1 MNKLKLNL
9 ENVYDYISEAEIFSF
24 QEEINK
30 HHRSLHEKT
39 GKGNDYLGWLELA
52 SEIRINQ
59 INEIKKDAERIKSI
73 AEVFVVIGIGG
84 SYLGSRA
91 IIEALKHQFSNF
103 LDEREFPEI
112 LFAGQNISEDY
123 LADLI
128 DILDKK
134 EYAIAV
140 ISKSGT
146 TTEPALAFRIIKAH
160 LENKY
165 GKDESRKRIIAITDK
180 EKGALKNL
188 ANEEKYSCYIVPDD
202 VGGRYSVLTPVG
214 LLPLAVAGFNI
225 EDLISGFKSAQQEFL
240 STSIISKNTAALY
253 AAARNALYQKGK
265 IIECMVSYQP
275 NLFYLIEWWKQL
287 FGESEGKE
295 NKGIFPAGMNFTT
308 DLHSMGQYMQEGERN
323 LFETVISVE
332 NPGRKL
338 FIPGDETN
346 LDGLNYI
353 ANKRI
358 QEVNKEAERG
368 TIIAHKDGG
377 VPVIKIIL
385 SEINEFNI
393 GQLLYFFEIS
403 CALSGYILDVNPFDQ
418 PGVEQYKRN
427 MFALLGKPGFEEETR
442 AIRKRLGK

>member
-1 MNKLKLNL
+1 
-9 ENVYDYISEAEIFSF
+9 
-24 QEEINK
+24 
-30 HHRSLHEKT
+30 
-39 GKGNDYLGWLELA
+39 
-52 SEIRINQ
+52 
-59 INEIKKDAERIKSI
+59 
-73 AEVFVVIGIGG
+73 
-84 SYLGSRA
+84 
-91 IIEALKHQFSNF
+91 
-103 LDEREFPEI
+103 
-112 LFAGQNISEDY
+112 
-123 LADLI
+123 
-128 DILDKK
+128 
-134 EYAIAV
+134 
-140 ISKSGT
+140 
-146 TTEPALAFRIIKAH
+146 
-160 LENKY
+160 
-165 GKDESRKRIIAITDK
+165 
-180 EKGALKNL
+180 
-188 ANEEKYSCYIVPDD
+188 
-202 VGGRYSVLTPVG
+202 YSVLTPVG

-225 EDLISGFKSAQQEFL
+225 EDLISGFISAQQEFL
-240 STSIISKNTAALY
+240 STSIISKNMAALY

-338 FIPGDETN
+338 FIPEDETN

-418 PGVEQYKRN
+418 PGVEQYKKN